1 MNIDLNVFL
10 LANYGIDLFEFY
22 RLAKNIN
29 FIHKTNKEDSSFFF
43 FLLERNCLMMIQSFC
58 DIRDMSNVLYNG
70 ISLVSLEQAILEVH
84 LVNKTINIGDI
95 IELNHVNKFINITHY
110 HLVLLFNLVYTLN
123 TIFLK
128 IIKKKLKYIMYDLLR
143 KTLNSKLK
151 NRKKINVLKKN
162 IFFNKR
168 VLKNV
173 GNEDYYLIIKKRN
186 LFYLVKR
193 TFLFINIIKSPKSK
207 SLLFLGFNNNNYYKN
222 LFFYNN
228 SIELSI

>member
-22 RLAKNIN
+22 RLARNIN
-29 FIHKTNKEDSSFFF
+29 FINKTHKESSFFF

-70 ISLVSLEQAILEVH
+70 TSLVALEQTILEVPMT
-84 LVNKTINIGDI
+84 NKTINIGDI
-95 IELNHVNKFINITHY
+95 IELNHFNKFINITHY

-143 KTLNSKLK
+143 KTLNSK
-151 NRKKINVLKKN
+151 
-162 IFFNKR
+162 
-168 VLKNV
+168 
-173 GNEDYYLIIKKRN
+173 
-186 LFYLVKR
+186 
-193 TFLFINIIKSPKSK
+193 
-207 SLLFLGFNNNNYYKN
+207 
-222 LFFYNN
+222 
-228 SIELSI
+228 